1 MPEDRAASFLQM
13 IRKSQRG
20 RLKIYLGYGPG
31 VGKTYQMLIE
41 AHRLLADGIDVVV
54 GVIETHG
61 RIETQKQLDGL
72 PEIPRRKL
80 EYHGIIVDE
89 MDVDAILARKPQVVL
104 VDELA
109 HTNAPDSRNPK
120 RYQDVQELL
129 AAGIHVISALNVQ
142 HLESLYNMVEKLLNV
157 KVRER
162 LPDSVLADADVV
174 VNVDLAAEDLQR
186 RLMEGKVYPKDRVA
200 SALENFFTSSNLEHL
215 RELTMRELASQL
227 DLKRREVKSADGSS
241 TGGADQI
248 MVCLSSRGPNSA
260 KLLRYA
266 SRLAGRL
273 NRNWYAVY
281 VQTPS
286 EEPTAIDAVTQ
297 RLLADTLTL
306 ANQLGA
312 TVFTFKGT
320 DVADTILRFA
330 REYRVANV
338 VIGRPRPIPM
348 WKRLIGHGSVAEQ
361 LIRRSGGVTVIVV
374 DAETDETRAVDAPKE
389 VATDLPASNG
399 QPAPAATMGGLLT
412 VDHLLI
418 WNDPMT
424 REDILKQ
431 MVKSITGGELI
442 AAEAILKKLNER
454 ERTGSTF
461 LNEGVALP
469 HARLDELTSPKV
481 ALGLTHGGVLDVNT
495 EKPIEAVFMLLSP
508 TNEASRHLQLL
519 AKAGRMLQSR
529 ELRRRLAKVKTP
541 AAALEEIMNW
551 EGSPKSEARNL
562 SEIPSPKSG

>member
-13 IRKSQRG
+13 IRKSKRG

-41 AHRLLADGIDVVV
+41 AHRLQADGIDVVV
-54 GVIETHG
+54 GIVETHG
-61 RIETQKQLDGL
+61 RAQTMKQLEGL
-72 PEIPRRKL
+72 PVIPRRKM
-80 EYHGIIVDE
+80 EYHGIIVEE
-89 MDVDAILARKPQVVL
+89 MDLDAILTRNPQVVL

-109 HTNAPDSRNPK
+109 HTNSPDSRNPK

-142 HLESLYNMVEKLLNV
+142 HLESLYNTVEKLLNV

-162 LPDSVLADADVV
+162 LPDSVLAEADVV

-186 RLMEGKVYPKDRVA
+186 RLEEGHVYPKDRVA
-200 SALENFFTSSNLEHL
+200 SALQNFFTASNLEHL

-227 DLKRREVKSADGSS
+227 DLKRREVKSATQS
-241 TGGADQI
+241 GGADQI

-286 EEPTAIDAVTQ
+286 EEPTAIDAKTQ

-320 DVADTILRFA
+320 EIADTILRFA
-330 REYRVANV
+330 REYRVGNV
-338 VIGRPRPIPM
+338 VIGRPRPIA
-348 WKRLIGHGSVAEQ
+348 WWRKLKGEQSVAAE
-361 LIRRSGGVTVIVV
+361 LIEKSEGVTVIVV
-374 DAETDETRAVDAPKE
+374 DVDAQETGSVDAPAE
-389 VATDLPASNG
+389 VASKVPASTGGEN
-399 QPAPAATMGGLLT
+399 AAATMSGLLT
-412 VDHLLI
+412 ADHILI
-418 WNDPMT
+418 WNDST
-424 REDILKQ
+424 SKEDIFQHL
-431 MVKSITGGELI
+431 VKAITGGELSS
-442 AAEAILKKLNER
+442 AESILKKLHER
-454 ERTGSTF
+454 ESSGSTF

-469 HARLDELTSPKV
+469 HARVEELSVPKV
-481 ALGLTHGGVLDVNT
+481 ALGLTHGGVLDGGT
-495 EKPIEAVFMLLSP
+495 DKPIEAVFMLLSP
-508 TNEASRHLQLL
+508 MNEASTHLQML
-519 AKAGRMLQSR
+519 ARAGRMLQNR
-529 ELRRRLAKVKTP
+529 ELRRRLGKVKSP
-541 AAALEEIMNW
+541 AAALEEIRDW
-551 EGSPKSEARNL
+551 ELADPATIKRMRQA
-562 SEIPSPKSG
+562 